1 MKPRRLNKGEKGFF
15 FIMMIVSAVFLAAS
29 VQMFVK
35 SPKLNGEGTIPM
47 VVSLVM
53 LIMTILMQWEIRAF
67 EKAFEPG
74 RTLSEKAAETFAY
87 LFPGKVG
94 LICLYCILYA
104 VLLGI
109 VGFKIS
115 TFAFLLGSILTL
127 NSEKKVQALIVS
139 AATLAVI
146 LVLFQMIFKVRLP

>member
-1 MKPRRLNKGEKGFF
+1 MKPKKLSKGEKGFY
-15 FIMMIVSAVFLAAS
+15 FILMIVSAVFLAAS
-29 VQMFVK
+29 VRMFLK
-35 SPKLNGEGTIPM
+35 APKLNGEGTIPM
-47 VVSLVM
+47 VVSLIM
-53 LIMTILMQWEIRAF
+53 LIMTVIMQWEIRKL

-74 RTLSEKAAETFAY
+74 ISLARKARETFEY

-94 LICLYCILYA
+94 LICLYCIVYA

-127 NSEKKVQALIVS
+127 NSEKKVQAVIVS
-139 AATLAVI
+139 AVTLAAI
-146 LVLFQMIFKVRLP
+146 LLLFQMIFKVRLP